1 MSLLRTSLRH
11 MMALFVVTIAMAT
24 AAVAACS
31 DFDDITVDE
40 LAPANI
46 REVQLG
52 LRTAYRDANPAL
64 TDGKLGIYTRERLR
78 VLCEDV
84 PMPDGVNNV
93 RATLRLTI
101 QYARLQQN
109 WPGWSTQ
116 LFTMSLPGPADA
128 QGDPALALRLAG
140 TTAMTTLALGRR
152 ALTYDCATSGG
163 VLAQIPSASQAL
175 TTLTNIF
182 RDKSEV
188 QICDLLPVA
197 GGLDAWQQG
206 MERFGQI
213 EARRPGALSIL
224 QSRGFIVWIA
234 AEEKENRLRRLVGT
248 VDAVIKLIDEY
259 AAQSGVPAPYT
270 GGPCSPQTT
279 EETLT
284 YYALEESDIADL
296 NFLVSLTP
304 ILEGFRADNP
314 GHDSPQAL
322 WRDLRPVLAV
332 DLGDC
337 ILDEIEKLV
346 TGDEKLPLS
355 FLLRP
360 SVTDKL
366 QGNPAF
372 ETALPVVEN
381 MITVR
386 EPTKAG
392 LVNRIQTALMDAQKD
407 AIDAEV
413 DAAADVLAAASE
425 PVPPPTDTAL
435 LELDTDA
442 EPDPTP
448 RMTVTDATDQ
458 AVASAID
465 NPELSQA
472 LQDTPL
478 SDVTVPELMRAQAR
492 AALEEAATAQAERK
506 VKAQVQGIEPS
517 VTSDWTL
524 TEALQD
530 ENLALPFIQAT
541 VADVT
546 AEGLADRLKPLIGVA
561 YPSRRLFTE
570 AVANVAKIDGKGDL
584 SRFVTERLVQAA
596 QKTIDDPEVTRVYEP
611 FEIEDCKCVPERKSE
626 DLQVYGFYPFWL
638 AQPPARSV
646 PTEDPEAEETEPKQQ
661 TKVDF
666 SVIDHIA
673 FYGLEFTKGDGDRA
687 LLYNRGQWRAARRQF
702 INSAHQYR
710 AKAELAFDLRDWMD
724 WTPADIEYV
733 VDDIATEMGAFNRVE
748 GRKPQNVTA
757 AIPTLFDPMQPDGV
771 TLIFHDYPGTRLT
784 DADNMRTMVSI
795 IRRVYQELPDREN
808 TTINVAFDFPVVPEN
823 KGEERTGVFDDLYEL
838 LVPNEIRVLNDKD
851 QSLLRNFLSALNPFQ
866 DVNTQTETSR
876 ETVEIVDKILLFLER
891 PTSDAKKEL
900 RLRMEEGLFKG
911 PVRADVLRSIIP
923 VVPPGGHRFI
933 KSTPHEDAF
942 DTTPAKEFS
951 QFDDDV
957 VYFKDNFSGIG
968 FWPVL
973 DPQSDD
979 NAEMTAIISKYFDKQ
994 LPPSLA
1000 GFETIITN
1008 TCNYWCPNR
1017 ARITLGAIALFI
1029 LVGVLTWRSF
1039 YSGLADQI
1047 AFRFM
1052 WVGLVWSGHVVL
1064 IATLFILANCDPHA
1078 VWPGRFMWTL
1088 IGVLGVM
1095 LAVSSY
1101 QRHKNGPMP

>member
-11 MMALFVVTIAMAT
+11 LMALFVITVGMAS

-31 DFDDITVDE
+31 DFDEISLDE

-52 LRTAYRDANPAL
+52 LRTAYRDPNPAL
-64 TDGKLGIYTRERLR
+64 ADGKLGRYTRERLR
-78 VLCEDV
+78 VLCEGV
-84 PMPDGVNNV
+84 PRPDGLDEV
-93 RATLRLTI
+93 RSTLRLTI

-116 LFTMSLPGPADA
+116 LFTMSLPKADDPQA
-128 QGDPALALRLAG
+128 DPALALRLAG

-152 ALTYDCATSGG
+152 TLTYDCATSSG
-163 VLAQIPSASQAL
+163 VLSQIPDADQAL
-175 TTLTNIF
+175 NTLTTIF

-188 QICDLLPVA
+188 QVCELLPVA

-206 MERFGQI
+206 MERLGQI
-213 EARRPGALSIL
+213 EARRPGALGIL
-224 QSRGFIVWIA
+224 ESKDFITWIA
-234 AEEKENRLRRLVGT
+234 AEKTENRLRRLVGT
-248 VDAVIKLIDEY
+248 VDTVIKLIEDY
-259 AAQSGVPAPYT
+259 AAQAGVPAPYT

-284 YYALEESDIADL
+284 YYALEENDVADL
-296 NFLVSLTP
+296 SFLVSLTP
-304 ILEGFRADNP
+304 ILEGFRAEKP
-314 GHDSPQAL
+314 GYDSPQAL

-346 TGDEKLPLS
+346 TGNEKLPLS

-372 ETALPVVEN
+372 ETALPVVES

-392 LVNRIQTALMDAQKD
+392 LVNRIQTALMEAQKD

-506 VKAQVQGIEPS
+506 VEAQVQGIEPS

-524 TEALQD
+524 TEALQK
-530 ENLALPFIQAT
+530 EILALPFIQAT
-541 VADVT
+541 IADAT
-546 AEGLADRLKPLIGVA
+546 AEGLVERLAPLTGVA
-561 YPSRRLFTE
+561 YPSRRLFTQ
-570 AVANVAKIDGKGDL
+570 AVENVSELDGKGEL
-584 SRFVTERLVQAA
+584 SRFVTERLVQKAE
-596 QKTIDDPEVTRVYEP
+596 KTIDDPQVTRIYEP
-611 FEIEDCKCVPERKSE
+611 LEIEDCDCVSERVSD

-638 AQPPARSV
+638 AQPPAAKI
-646 PTEDPEAEETEPKQQ
+646 PQADPEAEEEEPKQQ

-666 SVIDHIA
+666 SVVDHIA
-673 FYGLEFTKGDGDRA
+673 FYGLEFSKGDGDRA

-724 WTPADIEYV
+724 WTRADIEYV

-748 GRKPQNVTA
+748 GRKLEHVRA
-757 AIPTLFDPMQPDGV
+757 AIPTLFDPMRPDGV
-771 TLIFHDYPGTRLT
+771 TLIFHDYKGTRLT
-784 DADNMRTMVSI
+784 KENMRTMVSI
-795 IRRVYQELPDREN
+795 IRRVYQELPDRE
-808 TTINVAFDFPVVPEN
+808 TSTLNVAFDFPVVAET
-823 KGEERTGVFDDLYEL
+823 EEQRQEGVFDDLYEL
-838 LVPNEIRVLNDKD
+838 LVPNEIEVLNNND
-851 QSLLRNFLSALNPFQ
+851 QGFLRSSISSLNPFQ
-866 DVNTQTETSR
+866 NADAQTDTSR
-876 ETVEIVDKILLFLER
+876 ETVEIVNKILLFLER
-891 PTSDAKKEL
+891 PTSDAKKDL
-900 RLRMEEGLFKG
+900 RVRMEEGLFRG
-911 PVRADVLRSIIP
+911 TVRADILRSIIP
-923 VVPPGGHRFI
+923 VVPPGGHRFV

-942 DTTPAKEFS
+942 DTTPPKEFS
-951 QFDDDV
+951 QFEDDV

-973 DPQSDD
+973 DPLSDD
-979 NAEMTAIISKYFDKQ
+979 NAEMTSIIAKYFDKP
-994 LPPSLA
+994 LAPALA
-1000 GFETIITN
+1000 GFEGVITS

-1017 ARITLGAIALFI
+1017 AKITLGAIALFV

-1039 YSGLADQI
+1039 YSGLADQL

-1052 WVGLVWSGHVVL
+1052 WIGLVWSGNVVL
-1064 IATLFILANCDPHA
+1064 IGTLFILATCDPHA
-1078 VWPGRFMWTL
+1078 VWPGRFMWAL
-1088 IGVLGVM
+1088 IWVLGFM
-1095 LAVSSY
+1095 LVLNSY
-1101 QRHKNGPMP
+1101 QRFKNGPMP